1 MGQKGPDDR
10 SFRTSRHTRATR
22 DDSITPPDAS
32 VPRGNPELGDGGVVQ
47 VIDAEWK
54 RRAGVAR
61 NLSAELAE
69 ALSKLRAA
77 GQKNHYGTV
86 PEGTEFSARA
96 IEFISMLSSTVTDFQ
111 EELGVLANKCEIAHT
126 ELETIDDSNGREF
139 QA

>member
-1 MGQKGPDDR
+1 MRLGTTPSLHQ
-10 SFRTSRHTRATR
+10 
-22 DDSITPPDAS
+22 TPPFPAAIPNSATAESYRSSTRVEATGRGGAQS
-32 VPRGNPELGDGGVVQ
+32 VGRVGG
-47 VIDAEWK
+47 
-54 RRAGVAR
+54 G
-61 NLSAELAE
+61 
-69 ALSKLRAA
+69 LSKLRAA

>member
-1 MGQKGPDDR
+1 MTEYFVQPG
-10 SFRTSRHTRATR
+10 TRVPLGG
-22 DDSITPPDAS
+22 DSTTPPDTS
-32 VPRGNPELGDGGVVQ
+32 IPRGNPELGDGGVVQ

-61 NLSAELAE
+61 NLAAELAGVSSR
-69 ALSKLRAA
+69 LGIA
-77 GQKNHYGTV
+77 GQRNHYGTV
-86 PEGTEFSARA
+86 PEGIEFSARA
-96 IEFISMLSSTVTDFQ
+96 IEFISMLSSAVTDFQ